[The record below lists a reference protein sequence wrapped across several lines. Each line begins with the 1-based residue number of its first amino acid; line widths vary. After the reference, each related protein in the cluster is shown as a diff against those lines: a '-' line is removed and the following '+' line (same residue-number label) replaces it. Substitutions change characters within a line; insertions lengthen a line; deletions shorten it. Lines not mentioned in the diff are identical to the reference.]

1 MNILWLCLVVVVLP
15 IVVGNCGR
23 DIFVVVALVV
33 VVWLW
38 KIFICGCGF
47 GCGIVGLWARC
58 ILVVV
63 SGRGHGRSCC
73 RSFSRGDIGCGRTL
87 DG

>member
-47 GCGIVGLWARC
+47 GCGIVGAMMYTSRC
-58 ILVVV
+58 V
-63 SGRGHGRSCC
+63 RSW
-73 RSFSRGDIGCGRTL
+73 SW
-87 DG
+87 